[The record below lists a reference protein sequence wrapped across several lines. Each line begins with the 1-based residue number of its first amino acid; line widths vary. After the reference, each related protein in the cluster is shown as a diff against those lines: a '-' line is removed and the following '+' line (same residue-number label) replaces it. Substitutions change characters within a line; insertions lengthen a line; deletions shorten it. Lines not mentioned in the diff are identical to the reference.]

1 MNTIFM
7 NIENSETYHPHKLL
21 LNLKIDKIDKT
32 DLQRGEK
39 SALHYQI
46 LVSNIHRK
54 L

>member
-7 NIENSETYHPHKLL
+7 NIENSETYHQ
-21 LNLKIDKIDKT
+21 LKIDKIDKT